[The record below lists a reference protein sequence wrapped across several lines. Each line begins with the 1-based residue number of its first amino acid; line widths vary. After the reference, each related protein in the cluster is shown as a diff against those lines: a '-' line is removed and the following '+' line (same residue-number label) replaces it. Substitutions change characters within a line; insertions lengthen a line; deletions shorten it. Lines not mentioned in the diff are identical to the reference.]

1 MIKKNAKWIV
11 LAVIAIPAVG
21 FTVYPLLAPAV
32 MVTEP
37 VVVSESDHQN
47 SPSVFTP
54 PADVERAM
62 VTFDGHTTAIVAK
75 TTDLRLKELDT
86 LLAEQE
92 LKTFEVKNKKSDSVT
107 NKPSFSSSVGLALG
121 LDDQVIAPQPQGSA
135 KPVVPV
141 MSVNPL
147 NRLQL
152 NSLITVDGQ
161 TIAYISV
168 DGQPPLRVKKGSKV
182 GGAVVSSVSENS
194 VTVTSGKLRR
204 VLTGIGYE

>member
-37 VVVSESDHQN
+37 IIVSESNNQN
-47 SPSVFTP
+47 ASPIFTP
-54 PADVERAM
+54 PVNVERVM
-62 VTFDGHTTAIVAK
+62 VAFDGNTTAIIAK

-86 LLAEQE
+86 LLAEQD

-107 NKPSFSSSVGLALG
+107 RDEEFALLG
-121 LDDQVIAPQPQGSA
+121 LGAQIIAPLPQGSA
-135 KPVVPV
+135 KPAVPV
-141 MSVNPL
+141 MNINPL
-147 NRLQL
+147 NQLQL
-152 NSLITVDGQ
+152 NSLITVDGK
-161 TIAYISV
+161 TIAYLSV
-168 DGQPPLRVKKGSKV
+168 DGLPPVRVQKGSKI
-182 GGAVVSSVSENS
+182 GGALVSSVSKNS

-204 VLTGIGYE
+204 VLTGIDYE

>member
-107 NKPSFSSSVGLALG
+107 RDEEFASLG
-121 LDDQVIAPQPQGSA
+121 LGAQVMTPQPQGA
-135 KPVVPV
+135 ALPVIT
-141 MSVNPL
+141 VNPL

>member
-1 MIKKNAKWIV
+1 MIKNNAKWIV
-11 LAVIAIPAVG
+11 LVVVAMPILG
-21 FTVYPLLAPAV
+21 WQLYPLLSPSEAV
-32 MVTEP
+32 IEP
-37 VVVSESDHQN
+37 VVVNDNAMLHEA
-47 SPSVFTP
+47 FTP
-54 PADVERAM
+54 PVNVERVM
-62 VTFDGHTTAIVAK
+62 VELDGHADIIVEK

-107 NKPSFSSSVGLALG
+107 NEPSFSSSVGLALG
-121 LDDQVIAPQPQGSA
+121 LDDQVIAPLPQGSA
-135 KPVVPV
+135 KPAVPV
-141 MSVNPL
+141 MTVNPL

-161 TIAYISV
+161 TIAYVSV

>member
-11 LAVIAIPAVG
+11 LAVIAIPVVG

-32 MVTEP
+32 MVTES

-54 PADVERAM
+54 PTDVERVM
-62 VTFDGHTTAIVAK
+62 VTFDGNSTAIIAK

-86 LLAEQE
+86 LLAEQD

-107 NKPSFSSSVGLALG
+107 RDEEFALLG
-121 LDDQVIAPQPQGSA
+121 LGAQIIAPLPQGSA
-135 KPVVPV
+135 KPAVPV
-141 MSVNPL
+141 MNINPL
-147 NRLQL
+147 NQLQL
-152 NSLITVDGQ
+152 NSLITVDGK
-161 TIAYISV
+161 TIAYLSV
-168 DGQPPLRVKKGSKV
+168 DGLPPVRVQKGSKI
-182 GGAVVSSVSENS
+182 GGALVSSVSKNS

-204 VLTGIGYE
+204 VLTGIDYE

>member
-32 MVTEP
+32 MVTES

-54 PADVERAM
+54 PTDVERVM
-62 VTFDGHTTAIVAK
+62 VTFDGNSTAIIAK

-107 NKPSFSSSVGLALG
+107 NQPSFSSSVGVALG
-121 LDDQVIAPQPQGSA
+121 LGDRVMAPLPQGSA
-135 KPVVPV
+135 KPAVPV
-141 MSVNPL
+141 MTINPL
-147 NRLQL
+147 NQLQL
-152 NSLITVDGQ
+152 NSLITVDGK
-161 TIAYISV
+161 TIAYLSV
-168 DGQPPLRVKKGSKV
+168 DGLPPVRVQKGSKI
-182 GGAVVSSVSENS
+182 GGALVSSVSKNS
-194 VTVTSGKLRR
+194 VTVMSGKLRR
-204 VLTGIGYE
+204 VLTGIDYE

>member
-54 PADVERAM
+54 PTDVEMAM
-62 VTFDGHTTAIVAK
+62 VGFDGHTTAIVAK

-107 NKPSFSSSVGLALG
+107 NQSPSMFTVLG
-121 LDDQVIAPQPQGSA
+121 LDDHVIAPQPQGSA
-135 KPVVPV
+135 KPAVPV
-141 MSVNPL
+141 MTVNPL